1 MDKRENQDKLT
12 DAVAPPA
19 VPKGPMSSAL
29 AATLAGARNMT
40 FPELE
45 KLTDLTIAREQ
56 SAMRT
61 DVLFGLASGS
71 LESQKPGSNLDR
83 HNRLERERLLRQQS
97 KAKGSDIELLALLE
111 SGQHGAYIAS
121 AVFDSMADADVSELV
136 ADIEAKTGKPFEEY
150 AKEILGDA
158 MPKQQP
164 GESETDYL
172 RRVLKDVT
180 EEVLDTS
187 DPTNIRFKPGY
198 EDDPVAGF
206 LKKNEE
212 YQNGTKVV
220 ADRVNAEVSAT
231 GVVTEEHE
239 QEVESEADR
248 GVGVGW
254 QLEGDIEAE
263 QLQNVAA
270 ESQEEEWTEDL
281 NDLAVQTGADEFALF
296 AAPSPMEVASTKGRM
311 DFAAAASPDQPEQTP
326 DTEPT
331 APVFAGTD
339 FTRNV

>member
-1 MDKRENQDKLT
+1 MDKRENQDNLT
-12 DAVAPPA
+12 DADAPPVAPG
-19 VPKGPMSSAL
+19 GPMSSAL
-29 AATLAGARNMT
+29 AAALAGAQDLT

-45 KLTDLTIAREQ
+45 RLTDLAIAREQ
-56 SAMRT
+56 SAMNT
-61 DVLFGLASGS
+61 DVLFGLSSGS

-83 HNRLERERLLRQQS
+83 HNRMERERLLKQQS

-111 SGQHGAYIAS
+111 SGQYGAYIAS
-121 AVFDSMADADVSELV
+121 AVFDSMDDAEVSDLV

-158 MPKQQP
+158 MPKRQP
-164 GESETDYL
+164 GESEADYQ

-180 EEVLDTS
+180 EEMLDTS

-212 YQNGTKVV
+212 YQEGTKVV
-220 ADRVNAEVSAT
+220 ADRVNAEVAAT
-231 GVVTEEHE
+231 GVVTEKHQQDIEN
-239 QEVESEADR
+239 EANR
-248 GVGVGW
+248 GVGTGW
-254 QLEGDIEAE
+254 QLEGDIQAD

-270 ESQEEEWTEDL
+270 ESQEEEWMEDL
-281 NDLAVQTGADEFALF
+281 NDLAVQTDADEFALF
-296 AAPSPMEVASTKGRM
+296 AEPSPMEAASAKGRM

-326 DTEPT
+326 DAKPQ
-331 APVFAGTD
+331 APAFTGAD
-339 FTRNV
+339 FSRDA